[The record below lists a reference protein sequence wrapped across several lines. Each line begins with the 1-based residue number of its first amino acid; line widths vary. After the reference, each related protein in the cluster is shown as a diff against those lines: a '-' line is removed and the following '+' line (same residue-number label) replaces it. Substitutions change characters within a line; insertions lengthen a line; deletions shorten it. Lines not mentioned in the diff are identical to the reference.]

1 MIISLI
7 DNSEYASPLKKEL
20 LRLKRKQRNEQL
32 REDLKKLRQDR
43 VRERKKA
50 PITKCFRHDNQGQ
63 SIALTMM

>member
-32 REDLKKLRQDR
+32 REDLKMLRQDR
-43 VRERKKA
+43 VRDGHK
-50 PITKCFRHDNQGQ
+50 TKGFRV
-63 SIALTMM
+63 

>member
-32 REDLKKLRQDR
+32 REDLKALRADR
-43 VRERKKA
+43 VRDGYKSKG
-50 PITKCFRHDNQGQ
+50 FRV
-63 SIALTMM
+63 